1 MNVAILRVGPAVD
14 RPSSELITS
23 AAHQN
28 TFSREVIKHHHL
40 ARRDMRR
47 PRGRIQVDQSTSV
60 RGGGGGVTWGEYRLW
75 GWLLMHRT
83 LDPAAAW
90 SDIGLQKCTM
100 TAVKSISVR
109 LSACLSVRL
118 GKAVSPSDVGL
129 TCNHA
134 KICIWTFSS
143 EILVWLTCVC
153 FVLWIIVYL
162 HFKKTRSCGVFK
174 VVYSK
179 TSICWT

>member
-1 MNVAILRVGPAVD
+1 MNVAIPRVGPAVD
-14 RPSSELITS
+14 RTSSELITS

-28 TFSREVIKHHHL
+28 TFPHEVIKHHHL
-40 ARRDMRR
+40 ARRDTRR

-60 RGGGGGVTWGEYRLW
+60 RGGGGGGGVTWGEYRLW

-134 KICIWTFSS
+134 KACIWTFSS

-153 FVLWIIVYL
+153 FVLWIIACCL
-162 HFKKTRSCGVFK
+162 HLKQTLSCGVFK
-174 VVYSK
+174 VVHSK
-179 TSICWT
+179 